1 MVPLLWWR
9 RRRAS
14 RPAEVG
20 AGFVATEA
28 PALQATIRSAFE
40 LGEGGGPLTV
50 ELGFASGAAG
60 RVVVVWRNRN
70 VGFVPPD
77 HLDDMRRQL
86 GAAGSAPLVAPGV
99 VYHDG
104 TWLRVWVGPVP
115 RGPLPAPPAGYDLLP
130 APPTTIFGFT
140 LGHPGAEPLDGPGAS
155 PRG

>member
-9 RRRAS
+9 RRVES
-14 RPAEVG
+14 CPAEVG
-20 AGFVATEA
+20 TGFVATEA

-40 LGEGGGPLTV
+40 LGEGGGPLAV
-50 ELGFASGAAG
+50 ELGFALGAAG

-77 HLDDMRRQL
+77 HLPDLRRQL
-86 GAAGSAPLVAPGV
+86 GAAGGARLVAPGV

-104 TWLRVWVGPVP
+104 TWLRVWVGPAP
-115 RGPLPAPPAGYDLLP
+115 QGPLPRPPAGYDLLP

-140 LGHPGAEPLDGPGAS
+140 LRHPDDERPDGPGAS
-155 PRG
+155 SRG

>member
-1 MVPLLWWR
+1 MVPPLPWR

-20 AGFVATEA
+20 DGFVATEA

-40 LGEGGGPLTV
+40 LGEGGGPMSV
-50 ELGFASGAAG
+50 ELAFAPGAAG

-86 GAAGSAPLVAPGV
+86 EAAGNARLVAPGL

-104 TWLRVWVGPVP
+104 TWLRVWVGQAPQ
-115 RGPLPAPPAGYDLLP
+115 GPLPVPPAGYDLLP

-140 LGHPGAEPLDGPGAS
+140 LGHPGGEPLDGPGAPS
-155 PRG
+155 QG